1 MDGIIVSGLTHRATG
16 RGYLSADHI
25 STATGLD
32 PAFTISKNGGN
43 FANPAAGAS
52 VMTEIEVTDEK
63 TGKTYKFLESTK
75 IKVIRNGEKKSIFAI
90 NLLETDELLSV

>member
-1 MDGIIVSGLTHRATG
+1 MDIFLKSTAARVVG

-32 PAFTISKNGGN
+32 PAIMISKNGGN

-52 VMTEIEVTDEK
+52 IMT
-63 TGKTYKFLESTK
+63 
-75 IKVIRNGEKKSIFAI
+75 
-90 NLLETDELLSV
+90 